1 MKIVTTPNMPKTN
14 GHYSQCISHN
24 GFLFLSGQLPIEND
38 TRTIPSGIEEQTN
51 LVLNNTENIL
61 KEAGS
66 SKMDVIQV
74 RIYISD
80 IDLWDQVNKSYS
92 LFFEN
97 HKPVRSIIPS
107 GKLHFGC
114 LLEIEMT
121 AILNK

>member
-1 MKIVTTPNMPKTN
+1 MPNTN

-24 GFLFLSGQLPIEND
+24 GFLFLSGQLPIGND
-38 TRTIPSGIEEQTN
+38 TRIIPSTIEEQTN

-74 RIYISD
+74 RIYISN
-80 IDLWDQVNKSYS
+80 INLWDQVNKSYS

-97 HKPVRSIIPS
+97 
-107 GKLHFGC
+107 
-114 LLEIEMT
+114 LEDQFFQLPNHQMVFDLI
-121 AILNK
+121 

>member
-1 MKIVTTPNMPKTN
+1 MKIVTTPNMPNTN

-38 TRTIPSGIEEQTN
+38 TKTIPPSIEGQTN
-51 LVLNNTENIL
+51 LVLSNIENIL
-61 KEAGS
+61 REAGS
-66 SKMDVIQV
+66 SKIDIIQV
-74 RIYISD
+74 RIYISN
-80 IDLWDQVNKSYS
+80 IDLWDQVNDSYS

-114 LLEIEMT
+114 LLEIEVT
-121 AILNK
+121 AILNF

>member
-1 MKIVTTPNMPKTN
+1 MVIILNVSP
-14 GHYSQCISHN
+14 HN
-24 GFLFLSGQLPIEND
+24 GFLFLSGQLPIGND
-38 TRTIPSGIEEQTN
+38 TRIIPQKMSTETIFVYLSA
-51 LVLNNTENIL
+51 TENIL

-74 RIYISD
+74 RIYISN
-80 IDLWDQVNKSYS
+80 INLWDQVNKSYS

>member
-1 MKIVTTPNMPKTN
+1 MPKTN

-38 TRTIPSGIEEQTN
+38 TRTIPSTIEEQTN

-80 IDLWDQVNKSYS
+80 IDLWDQVNKIYS

-114 LLEIEMT
+114 LLEIEKT

>member
-1 MKIVTTPNMPKTN
+1 MPKTN

-38 TRTIPSGIEEQTN
+38 TRTIPSTIEEQTN

-97 HKPVRSIIPS
+97 HKPDRSIIPS
-107 GKLHFGC
+107 GELHFGC

>member
-1 MKIVTTPNMPKTN
+1 MKIISTPNMPNTN

-24 GFLFLSGQLPIEND
+24 GFLFLSGQLPIGND
-38 TRTIPSGIEEQTN
+38 TRIIPSTIEEQTN

-74 RIYISD
+74 RIYISN
-80 IDLWDQVNKSYS
+80 INLWDQVNKNYS

>member
-1 MKIVTTPNMPKTN
+1 MVSK
-14 GHYSQCISHN
+14 
-24 GFLFLSGQLPIEND
+24 GFLGQLPIGND
-38 TRTIPSGIEEQTN
+38 TRTIPSSIEEQTN

-80 IDLWDQVNKSYS
+80 INLWDQVNKSYS